1 MQHLSNIQD
10 DMLESI
16 SKINF
21 TIGYKICTFIRNFK
35 SDLTN
40 KDVQL
45 LESIRIGDANAAFS
59 ILEDLYHVAIS
70 SHVECDKEYERKIN
84 DALVDALDKN
94 DFNEVMQIFET
105 WIKQTHSRPILYE
118 NSMDSL
124 LLNPKYDETI
134 IGFLISA
141 NYAAI
146 SVLWTLKYNMFR
158 HFYIE
163 KTYLDELFYE
173 KRQMTAYE
181 VFITYNNVTE
191 ETRRL
196 FVEISIKM
204 LEKKR
209 EIVVEHFNNKIFG
222 LEEVHEYMETNGI
235 EYRKEPNFKRYVLDI
250 MCTSIREKDFK
261 KFGMLLDQ
269 FQDVIPIDI
278 YLSHFY
284 LFLEHDGEDFR
295 MHSFFQFALLCNSK
309 EMIKVLIK
317 RGVKY
322 NTSKL
327 KLNVLFEG
335 IFEDINF
342 EERSSLLM
350 IEHCFRNI
358 APSENFHIQKYMFNE
373 WILREVCTFV
383 SFNPSS

>member
-1 MQHLSNIQD
+1 M
-10 DMLESI
+10 
-16 SKINF
+16 
-21 TIGYKICTFIRNFK
+21 
-35 SDLTN
+35 TN

-134 IGFLISA
+134 IGFLKSA

-158 HFYIE
+158 HFLIE
-163 KTYLDELFYE
+163 ISNLDKPFAV
-173 KRQMTAYE
+173 KQQMTAYE

-235 EYRKEPNFKRYVLDI
+235 EYRKEPNFKKYVLDI

-269 FQDVIPIDI
+269 FQDVIPIDSDLSYYSI
-278 YLSHFY
+278 Y
-284 LFLEHDGEDFR
+284 LEHDGISFR
-295 MHSFFQFALLCNSK
+295 LHSFFQHALIYGK

-322 NTSKL
+322 DTSKFKFNL
-327 KLNVLFEG
+327 IFED

-350 IEHCFRNI
+350 IAHCFCNI
-358 APSENFHIQKYMFNE
+358 TPSENPHIQKYMFNE